1 VKEMKL
7 KMIAVWINEKQ
18 FAELKRIN
26 EEKKITNYKLIK
38 QYIIK
43 YLEENKKEVNADVQY
58 IENSIAGES
67 L

>member
-1 VKEMKL
+1 MKL